1 MVTSIVSQTSS
12 SGGAPSSAGASTS
25 PQPEM
30 CGGTTGFVMIMLMMV
45 MMFIMF
51 DPDLREGIAYGL
63 DPIFNPTFALEGR
76 FPVITLLLT
85 AVLLIAISST
95 IRHFMTDWIG
105 LARAQERMSAYQ
117 KELREA
123 TLANNTTKLNKLQEA
138 QPEIM
143 KMQSITMI
151 SSIKPAIFT
160 MIIFV
165 VVFPWLWAVY
175 IPSLLNP
182 PAIETVTLP
191 WTPKWPLNEPLGFC
205 PGPSGYW
212 IILYFILS
220 LPFGLLFQHGL
231 KMLSYSRKIRTS
243 EELQYSETS
252 KAMENAELRIEAAKD
267 MGVRVT
273 KPNDLLKTAQTSLEA
288 KDYFKARNLIK
299 EAEEDVDR
307 MSVTHNKTEEL
318 LKSAENMIKL
328 SEGKGIGVR
337 DAWKALENSRKALK
351 KSDYTTA
358 IYFAKQSKRNVKEAK
373 EQHKDAQEML
383 SSVKATMY
391 DLKELKTSKAE
402 NLLKKAEKALKDQSY
417 EKVMEHLRDSKREAE
432 EVKKEHQTAN
442 DELEATRSA
451 IESANYL
458 GIKVTKAEE
467 LYQRAQKK
475 IDAHNYKEA
484 LNYATQSREIAE
496 REKNKFQEA
505 SEAVNFAKLIIS
517 NAKTFGASV
526 TEAETLLGNAEEA
539 LKNKNY
545 TVAMT
550 NATRAK
556 DIAEQAKRQQQRTSR
571 RSY

>member
-1 MVTSIVSQTSS
+1 S
-12 SGGAPSSAGASTS
+12 
-25 PQPEM
+25 
-30 CGGTTGFVMIMLMMV
+30 
-45 MMFIMF
+45 
-51 DPDLREGIAYGL
+51 
-63 DPIFNPTFALEGR
+63 
-76 FPVITLLLT
+76 
-85 AVLLIAISST
+85 
-95 IRHFMTDWIG
+95 IRHYMTDWIG

-123 TLANNTTKLNKLQEA
+123 TLANNQTKLNKLQEA

-165 VVFPWLWAVY
+165 IVFPWLWAVY
-175 IPSLLNP
+175 IPSLENP
-182 PAIETVTLP
+182 PAIGTISLP
-191 WTPKWPLNEPLGFC
+191 WTAKWPLNEPLGFC

-231 KMLSYSRKIRTS
+231 KMLSYSRKIHTS

-267 MGVRVT
+267 LGVRVT

-307 MSVTHNKTEEL
+307 QSVTHKKTEEL
-318 LKSAENMIKL
+318 LKSAETMIKV
-328 SEGKGIGVR
+328 SESKGVGVKEAR
-337 DAWKALENSRKALK
+337 KALESGKKALV

-358 IYFAKQSKRNVKEAK
+358 IYFAKQSKRKVKDAK

-391 DLKELKTSKAE
+391 DMKELKTSKAE
-402 NLLKKAEKALKDQSY
+402 NLLKKAEKALKDHSY
-417 EKVMEHLRDSKREAE
+417 DKVMEHLRDSKHEADD
-432 EVKKEHQTAN
+432 VKQQHQKASE
-442 DELEATRSA
+442 ELESARAA
-451 IESANYL
+451 IESANYQGL
-458 GIKVTKAEE
+458 KITKAEE
-467 LYQRAQKK
+467 LYTRAEKK
-475 IDAHNYKEA
+475 LEAHNYSEA

-496 REKNKFQEA
+496 QEKTKFQEA

-526 TEAETLLGNAEEA
+526 IEAENLLGNAEEA

-545 TVAMT
+545 AVAIS

-556 DIAEQAKRQQQRTSR
+556 DIAEQAKRAQQRSSR
-571 RSY
+571 RGY